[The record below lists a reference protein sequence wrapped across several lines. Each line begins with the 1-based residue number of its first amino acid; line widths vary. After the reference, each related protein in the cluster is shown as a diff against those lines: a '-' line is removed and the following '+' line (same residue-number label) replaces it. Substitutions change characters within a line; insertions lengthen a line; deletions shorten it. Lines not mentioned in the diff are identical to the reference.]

1 MSTLKKSLSSSNSL
15 VFLSSSAIL
24 IFLGEGSYGSVYKG
38 RHRSS
43 GNIFAVKIIPAT
55 GDLNSLKREIMIL
68 KESRSPYIVSYYGS
82 YLRDSKLWLI
92 MEYCGAGSA
101 ADLLKI
107 RKQTFNEIQIA
118 SILYAALKGLE
129 YLHESKKVH
138 RDIKAGNILLD
149 SAGNAKLGDFGVSAE
164 SLGTETGFYS
174 VIGTPFWMSPE
185 VISKSKYNKKTDI
198 WSLGI
203 TAIEMAEG
211 EPPYSHIHPYRA
223 MFKIQKDPP
232 QGLTEP
238 EKWSHE
244 FNHFVQRCLTVDP
257 KSRPNAKELLLD
269 PFIRNNK
276 GESIVRELVAESM
289 ELVEKYRIRRANKL
303 KKKAEE
309 QKEKKPDHIREE
321 IRTEADEE
329 TGTMVQHKGSTIYV
343 NETGT
348 MIEHRDYEEEG
359 EEGNEEEEDE
369 GESYLYV
376 NETGTMIEK
385 KVESEG
391 EEEEGGNH
399 EEDEEEEDEDMF
411 TNDTGTMVIHS
422 EAYDKMKESDLEHAN
437 EGMEFRGYGNNTRDN
452 FMNKRQSAGPDHFS
466 HPKEEKQTQAAQQSH
481 QQSQQ
486 QAQQLAAAE
495 KIKNQIKKLEKEME
509 AEINMI
515 KEKYHPQFEKLKDA
529 LHTIESMNLGRS
541 NKSSNEVTNANVNVK
556 PQSQPQPQPQPQ
568 ASGYGPH
575 AGPPLKLLEK
585 NTNLSSGSEKRSS
598 HQPQPQPQP
607 QAQAQTKNVVA
618 SSKSPIQ
625 QQEKVVNLKA
635 PNYSGGSSENS
646 SKPSS
651 QGHSKDKR
659 VDNFVDPHALSQ
671 ASKAA
676 DLMKPKSSYKHTEPV
691 PETKHHHNL
700 VKTTPTRDPLT
711 SIGLNKQIPTSSHHD
726 STKPPSRPSETTHKM
741 YTNPSEMTHYH
752 RNQNVNPHSNYNQGY
767 ETSSS
772 KVLYTDTSSNASK
785 TPLLKAG
792 PQSYAKTPSSPRNQV
807 YEKAPKANNLTNLIS
822 NYRPSGPA
830 RGTGPTLNLLEPN
843 SHTNSSYES
852 EKKSPS
858 NSSQGTGNPNLS
870 KYGISNN
877 PMLSDSVLK
886 NSMAH
891 QANLPTGKISDV
903 YGGKTSTALQQD
915 PSGSRYSMGKATP
928 TQTTT
933 TSGKSA
939 VKADLIT
946 LQGSGGQGYG
956 NYSSSKGYQA
966 QAMRS
971 NSPGFSEANAKYYY
985 NYVDVKKK

>member
-1 MSTLKKSLSSSNSL
+1 MSDPNLTDIITN
-15 VFLSSSAIL
+15 VNPEE
-24 IFLGEGSYGSVYKG
+24 IFELLELLGEGSYGSVYKG

-82 YLRDSKLWLI
+82 YLRDNKLWLI

-107 RKQTFNEIQIA
+107 RKQTFNEIQIS

-238 EKWSHE
+238 ENWSHE
-244 FNHFVQRCLTVDP
+244 FNHFVQRCLTIDP
-257 KSRPNAKELLLD
+257 KSRPTAKELLLD

-289 ELVEKYRIRRANKL
+289 ELVEKYRLRRANKL

-309 QKEKKPDHIREE
+309 EKKKSGNDHILEQKE
-321 IRTEADEE
+321 ASGDEE
-329 TGTMVQHKGSTIYV
+329 KFYDANDTGTMIQHKGSTIYV

-348 MIEHRDYEEEG
+348 MIEHRDYDEEEG
-359 EEGNEEEEDE
+359 ENAESEDDE

-391 EEEEGGNH
+391 EERAA
-399 EEDEEEEDEDMF
+399 EEDEDDDEEDIF

-422 EAYDKMKESDLEHAN
+422 EAYDKMKESDLE
-437 EGMEFRGYGNNTRDN
+437 GMQFHEYGNNMEN
-452 FMNKRQSAGPDHFS
+452 FMNKRQSTAPSDHYPS
-466 HPKEEKQTQAAQQSH
+466 HAKEEKSHHSQHTQQ
-481 QQSQQ
+481 QQ
-486 QAQQLAAAE
+486 QAPPTSQIKQQQQQEAQQAATE
-495 KIKNQIKKLEKEME
+495 KIKNQIRKLEKDMD

-515 KEKYHPQFEKLKDA
+515 KEKYRPQLDKLKDA
-529 LHTIESMNLGRS
+529 LHTLESMNIRS
-541 NKSSNEVTNANVNVK
+541 TKSSNEVPPVK
-556 PQSQPQPQPQPQ
+556 SQPQTSSSS
-568 ASGYGPH
+568 SGYGPH

-585 NTNLSSGSEKRSS
+585 NTNLSSGSEKRS
-598 HQPQPQPQP
+598 QPQTQQ
-607 QAQAQTKNVVA
+607 QQQQQVTKNVVA
-618 SSKSPIQ
+618 PSKSPAQ
-625 QQEKVVNLKA
+625 QIPEKHNLKS
-635 PNYSGGSSENS
+635 NYSGGSSETT

-659 VDNFVDPHALSQ
+659 VDNFVDPQ
-671 ASKAA
+671 PT
-676 DLMKPKSSYKHTEPV
+676 KPKTSYNKHIESTPSSAV
-691 PETKHHHNL
+691 DKHHH

-711 SIGLNKQIPTSSHHD
+711 SIGLNKNISSHQD
-726 STKPPSRPSETTHKM
+726 SKPPSRPSESSQKLYTT
-741 YTNPSEMTHYH
+741 PSEMSSHYH
-752 RNQNVNPHSNYNQGY
+752 NVAAGASRNQNINPHSNYNY
-767 ETSSS
+767 DSS
-772 KVLYTDTSSNASK
+772 KVLYTDTSSNSSK
-785 TPLLKAG
+785 TPLLKTG
-792 PQSYAKTPSSPRNQV
+792 QSYAKTPSSPRNQV

-830 RGTGPTLNLLEPN
+830 RGTGPALNLLEPS

-858 NSSQGTGNPNLS
+858 NSGQATGNANLS

-886 NSMAH
+886 NNLAH
-891 QANLPTGKISDV
+891 QANMPTGKVSDIYKPGSV
-903 YGGKTSTALQQD
+903 VQTE
-915 PSGSRYSMGKATP
+915 PSVSRYSMGKGATS
-928 TQTTT
+928 T
-933 TSGKSA
+933 TSGKT

-946 LQGSGGQGYG
+946 LQGQQAHAHGSHGAHGYG
-956 NYSSSKGYQA
+956 GASNYTSSKGYSAA
-966 QAMRS
+966 QGMRS
-971 NSPGFSEANAKYYY
+971 HSPGFNEANPKYYY
-985 NYVDVKKK
+985 NFVDVKKK